1 MEVLFDRITFHP
13 QKRGTKTKKMVKN
26 MKNEMKN
33 ENRDDLGA
41 IGIGAMIVFI
51 ALILVAAVAS
61 AVIIQTAEKLQQNA
75 QEAGEGTKDAISSKV
90 MIVNAVRG
98 GANDVDLT
106 VELAPGSDDVTAAN
120 IQWVAVCTAGTD
132 QGTFN
137 GALNNLDG
145 GAGAATME
153 SDEVY
158 EATVDLGTCSGQE
171 TTLYI
176 QSGAAGMTYEI
187 LNLPAAAGE
196 LVI

>member
-1 MEVLFDRITFHP
+1 
-13 QKRGTKTKKMVKN
+13 MVKN

-33 ENRDDLGA
+33 ENRDDLAA

-75 QEAGEGTKDAISSKV
+75 QEAGEGTKDAIASKV
-90 MIVNAVRG
+90 VIVHAVRG
-98 GANDVDLT
+98 GATNVLVT
-106 VELAPGSDDVTAAN
+106 VELAPGSDDIAATAV
-120 IQWVAVCTAGTD
+120 QWVGVCAAGED

-137 GALNNLDG
+137 GNLDNLDG
-145 GAGAATME
+145 GAAAATME

-158 EATVDLGTCSGQE
+158 EATLNLATCSAQQ

-176 QSGAAGMTYEI
+176 QAGVAGTTYEV

>member
-1 MEVLFDRITFHP
+1 
-13 QKRGTKTKKMVKN
+13 MVKN

-90 MIVNAVRG
+90 MIINAVRG
-98 GANDVDLT
+98 GGNDVTLT

-120 IQWVAVCTAGTD
+120 VQWVGVCAAGTD
-132 QGTFN
+132 QDTFGGN
-137 GALNNLDG
+137 LENLDG
-145 GAGAATME
+145 AAAAATMLA
-153 SDEVY
+153 DEVY
-158 EATVDLGTCSGQE
+158 EATIDLGTCSGQE

>member
-1 MEVLFDRITFHP
+1 
-13 QKRGTKTKKMVKN
+13 MVKN
-26 MKNEMKN
+26 MKKEMKN

-90 MIVNAVRG
+90 MIINAVRG
-98 GANDVDLT
+98 GGNTVDVT
-106 VELAPGSDDVTAAN
+106 VELAPGSDDVGAAN
-120 IQWVAVCTAGTD
+120 IQWVGVCAGATA

-137 GALNNLDG
+137 GNLNNLDG
-145 GAGAATME
+145 GGAATSMAA
-153 SDEVY
+153 DEVY
-158 EATVDLGTCSGQE
+158 EASLDLGGTCIGQE

>member
-1 MEVLFDRITFHP
+1 
-13 QKRGTKTKKMVKN
+13 MVKN

-98 GANDVDLT
+98 GANDVDVT

-120 IQWVAVCTAGTD
+120 IQWVAVCASGTD
-132 QGTFN
+132 QDTFN
-137 GALNNLDG
+137 GNLNNLDG
-145 GAGAATME
+145 GGAAGSML

-158 EATVDLGTCSGQE
+158 VATLDLGTCSGEE

-176 QSGAAGMTYEI
+176 QSGSAGMTYEV

>member
-1 MEVLFDRITFHP
+1 
-13 QKRGTKTKKMVKN
+13 MVKN

-90 MIVNAVRG
+90 MIIKAVRG
-98 GANDVDLT
+98 GGNDVTLT
-106 VELAPGSDDVTAAN
+106 VELATGSDDVTAAN
-120 IQWVAVCTAGTD
+120 VQWVGVCAAGTD
-132 QGTFN
+132 QDTFGGN
-137 GALNNLDG
+137 LENLDG
-145 GAGAATME
+145 AAAAATMLA
-153 SDEVY
+153 DEVY
-158 EATVDLGTCSGQE
+158 EATIDLGTCSGQE

>member
-1 MEVLFDRITFHP
+1 
-13 QKRGTKTKKMVKN
+13 MVKN

-98 GANDVDLT
+98 GANDVDVT

-120 IQWVAVCTAGTD
+120 VQWVGVCSSGTD
-132 QGTFN
+132 SGTFN
-137 GALNNLDG
+137 GNLNNLDG
-145 GAGAATME
+145 GGGAGSMT
-153 SDEVY
+153 SNEVY
-158 EATVDLGTCSGQE
+158 VATLDLGTCIGEE

-176 QSGAAGMTYEI
+176 QSGAAGMTYEV
-187 LNLPAAAGE
+187 LNLPAAGGE

>member
-1 MEVLFDRITFHP
+1 
-13 QKRGTKTKKMVKN
+13 MVKN

-98 GANDVDLT
+98 GANDVDVT
-106 VELAPGSDDVTAAN
+106 VELAPGSDDVTAAS
-120 IQWVAVCTAGTD
+120 IQCVAVCASGTD
-132 QGTFN
+132 QDTFN
-137 GALNNLDG
+137 GNLNNLDG
-145 GAGAATME
+145 GGAAGSMV
-153 SDEVY
+153 SNEVY
-158 EATVDLGTCSGQE
+158 VATLDLGTCSGEE

-176 QSGAAGMTYEI
+176 QSASAGMTYEV
-187 LNLPAAAGE
+187 LNLPASAGE